1 MTVLSGPAVRLSPP
15 SPASPPPA
23 SPSPS
28 RRGRALRL
36 ASAVVGAALLAT
48 GCNAAAK
55 DEGADGKEGGGKEFT
70 LVTPDPVAQN
80 EFLKLAVSG
89 VKAAAKKQGGS
100 QKVFQS
106 SDTNSRQQN
115 VQSAVD
121 SAPDV
126 VVLVGFEFADLVA
139 QQAEAHPKQQ
149 FLLVDACTKKTYKN
163 VTCAVF
169 REHEAVFLAGAEA
182 GLLSESRKVGA
193 VDVLDTPQFRRYSE
207 PFAAGAKKV
216 RAGTSARTL
225 FVGGQSPFNDA
236 ARAKDQAATL
246 AAGGADQVMAAAAGG
261 NTGVFQAAKAKGF
274 QAYGVDANQCL
285 TAPGVVVDNVL
296 KKTDVAVEKGVAQ
309 ILAGKGGSTVSYGLK
324 EGGMSLTG
332 LEPGL
337 GGSKCLIA
345 DHGDVLKR
353 VKGLRDDIVAGKL
366 KVDDPAA

>member
-1 MTVLSGPAVRLSPP
+1 MSLRMSLRMSRRTSLRLS
-15 SPASPPPA
+15 SIA
-23 SPSPS
+23 
-28 RRGRALRL
+28 
-36 ASAVVGAALLAT
+36 VGAALLAT

-55 DEGADGKEGGGKEFT
+55 KGGSGEGGEGAKAFT

-89 VKAAAKKQGGS
+89 VKSAAKAQDAGAP
-100 QKVFQS
+100 KVFQS
-106 SDTNSRQQN
+106 TDPSSRQQN

-126 VVLVGFEFADLVA
+126 IALVGFEFADIAA

-149 FLLVDACTKKTYKN
+149 FLLVDACTKKTYEN

-169 REHEAVFLAGAEA
+169 REHEAVYLAGAEA
-182 GLLSESRKVGA
+182 GLLTKSKKVGA
-193 VDVLDTPQFRRYSE
+193 VDVLDTLQFRRYSE
-207 PFAAGAKKV
+207 PFAAGAEKV
-216 RAGTSARTL
+216 RSGVKSRTL

-246 AAGGADQVMAAAAGG
+246 GSGGVDQVMAAAAGG

-285 TAPGVVVDNVL
+285 GNQGVVVDNVL
-296 KKTDVAVEKGVAQ
+296 KKTDVAVEKGIAQ
-309 ILAGKGGSTVSYGLK
+309 ILKGKGGTTVSYGLK

-332 LEPGL
+332 LEPGVAD
-337 GGSKCLIA
+337 STCLIA
-345 DHGDVLKR
+345 DHKDVLGR
-353 VKGLRDDIVAGKL
+353 VESLRDEIVTGKL

>member
-1 MTVLSGPAVRLSPP
+1 MPLP
-15 SPASPPPA
+15 SLRTRTS
-23 SPSPS
+23 
-28 RRGRALRL
+28 LRL
-36 ASAVVGAALLAT
+36 TAAAVGAVLLAT

-55 DEGADGKEGGGKEFT
+55 NGDSGKNGDGGSGKSFT

-89 VKAAAKKQGGS
+89 VKAAAEAHDGS
-100 QKVFQS
+100 HKVFQS
-106 SDTNSRQQN
+106 SDTDSRQQN
-115 VQSAVD
+115 VASAVD

-126 VVLVGFEFADLVA
+126 VALVGFEFADIVA

-182 GLLSESRKVGA
+182 GLLTRSKKVGA

-216 RAGTSARTL
+216 RPGVRSRTL

-246 AAGGADQVMAAAAGG
+246 ASGGVDQVMAAAAAG
-261 NTGVFQAAKAKGF
+261 NTGVFQAAKAGKAAKSGHGKGF

-285 TAPGVVVDNVL
+285 TSPGEVVDNVL
-296 KKTDVAVEKGVAQ
+296 KKTDVAVQKGIGQ
-309 ILAGKGGSTVSYGLK
+309 ILDGKGGTTVSYGLK

-337 GGSKCLIA
+337 ADSRCLIA
-345 DHGDVLKR
+345 EPANDDVLAR
-353 VKGLRDDIVAGKL
+353 VKKLRDDIAAGKL
-366 KVDDPAA
+366 TVDDPAA

>member
-1 MTVLSGPAVRLSPP
+1 MTVPSGPALRLSPP
-15 SPASPPPA
+15 SPASPPP
-23 SPSPS
+23 

-55 DEGADGKEGGGKEFT
+55 DEGADKGAGGKEFT

-89 VKAAAKKQGGS
+89 VKAAARKQGGN

-139 QQAEAHPKQQ
+139 QQAEDHPKQQ

-169 REHEAVFLAGAEA
+169 REHEAVYLAGAEA
-182 GLLSESRKVGA
+182 GLLSESREVGA

-216 RAGTSARTL
+216 RAGTSSRTL

-246 AAGGADQVMAAAAGG
+246 ASGGADQVMAAAAGG

-332 LEPGL
+332 LEPGV

-345 DHGDVLKR
+345 DHDDVLRR

>member
-1 MTVLSGPAVRLSPP
+1 MSLRMSPRMSLRLS
-15 SPASPPPA
+15 
-23 SPSPS
+23 
-28 RRGRALRL
+28 RRTSLQVSSL
-36 ASAVVGAALLAT
+36 AVGAALLAT

-55 DEGADGKEGGGKEFT
+55 DSGSDGAKGAKAFT

-89 VKAAAKKQGGS
+89 VKSAAKAQDAGTP
-100 QKVFQS
+100 KVFQS
-106 SDTNSRQQN
+106 SDTSSRQQN

-126 VVLVGFEFADLVA
+126 IALVGFEFADIAA

-169 REHEAVFLAGAEA
+169 REHEAVYLAGAEA
-182 GLLSESRKVGA
+182 GLLTKSKKVGA
-193 VDVLDTPQFRRYSE
+193 VDVLDTLQFRRYSE

-216 RAGTSARTL
+216 RPGVTSRTL

-246 AAGGADQVMAAAAGG
+246 GSGGADQVMAAAAGG
-261 NTGVFQAAKAKGF
+261 NTGVFQAAKDKDF
-274 QAYGVDANQCL
+274 QAYGVDANQCVGN
-285 TAPGVVVDNVL
+285 AGVVVDNVL
-296 KKTDVAVEKGVAQ
+296 KKTDVAVEKGIAQ
-309 ILAGKGGSTVSYGLK
+309 ILKGKGGTTVSYGLK

-332 LEPGL
+332 LEPGVAD
-337 GGSKCLIA
+337 SKCLIA
-345 DHGDVLKR
+345 DHKDVLER
-353 VKGLRDDIVAGKL
+353 VESLRDDIVAGKL
-366 KVDDPAA
+366 TVHDPAA

>member
-1 MTVLSGPAVRLSPP
+1 MSLRMPLRISRRTSLRLS
-15 SPASPPPA
+15 S
-23 SPSPS
+23 
-28 RRGRALRL
+28 L
-36 ASAVVGAALLAT
+36 AVGAALLAT

-55 DEGADGKEGGGKEFT
+55 KDGSGGDGAGGTKSFT

-89 VKAAAKKQGGS
+89 VKSAAESQGAAAP
-100 QKVFQS
+100 KVFQS
-106 SDTNSRQQN
+106 SDTSSRQQN

-126 VVLVGFEFADLVA
+126 IALVGFEFADIAA
-139 QQAEAHPKQQ
+139 QQAEAHPDQQ

-169 REHEAVFLAGAEA
+169 REHEAVYLAGAEA
-182 GLLSESRKVGA
+182 GLLTKSKKVGA
-193 VDVLDTPQFRRYSE
+193 VDVLDTLQFRRYSE

-216 RAGTSARTL
+216 KPGVKSRTL

-246 AAGGADQVMAAAAGG
+246 GSGGADQVMAAAAGG

-274 QAYGVDANQCL
+274 KAYGVDANQCIGS
-285 TAPGVVVDNVL
+285 PGVVVDNVL
-296 KKTDVAVEKGVAQ
+296 KKTDVAVEKGIAQ
-309 ILAGKGGSTVSYGLK
+309 ILKGKGGTTVSYGLK

-332 LEPGL
+332 LEPGVAD
-337 GGSKCLIA
+337 SKCLIA
-345 DHGDVLKR
+345 DHEDVLKR
-353 VKGLRDDIVAGKL
+353 VESLRDDIVAGKL
-366 KVDDPAA
+366 KVNDPAA

>member
-1 MTVLSGPAVRLSPP
+1 MPLLSPRTRTP
-15 SPASPPPA
+15 
-23 SPSPS
+23 
-28 RRGRALRL
+28 LRL
-36 ASAVVGAALLAT
+36 TAATVGAVLLAT

-55 DEGADGKEGGGKEFT
+55 DGASGGEGGGKAFT

-89 VKAAAKKQGGS
+89 VKAAAKAHDGS

-106 SDTNSRQQN
+106 SDTDSRQQN
-115 VQSAVD
+115 VASAVD

-126 VVLVGFEFADLVA
+126 IALVGFEFADIVA

-149 FLLVDACTKKTYKN
+149 FLLVDACTKKTYEN

-182 GLLSESRKVGA
+182 GLLTRSKEVGA

-216 RAGTSARTL
+216 KPGVRSRTL

-236 ARAKDQAATL
+236 ARAKDQASTL
-246 AAGGADQVMAAAAGG
+246 GSGGVDQVMAAAAAG
-261 NTGVFQAAKAKGF
+261 NTGVFQAAKAAQAKGGKGF
-274 QAYGVDANQCL
+274 TAYGVDANQCL
-285 TAPGVVVDNVL
+285 TSPGEVVDNVL
-296 KKTDVAVEKGVAQ
+296 KKTDVAVEKGIGQ
-309 ILAGKGGSTVSYGLK
+309 ILGGKGGTTVSYGLK

-337 GGSKCLIA
+337 KDSECLIA
-345 DHGDVLKR
+345 KPANADVLAR
-353 VKGLRDDIVAGKL
+353 VKKLRDDIAAGKL
-366 KVDDPAA
+366 TVDDPAA

>member
-1 MTVLSGPAVRLSPP
+1 MPLRISRRTSLRLS
-15 SPASPPPA
+15 S
-23 SPSPS
+23 
-28 RRGRALRL
+28 L
-36 ASAVVGAALLAT
+36 AVGAALLAT

-55 DEGADGKEGGGKEFT
+55 KGGSDGEGAEGAKAFT

-89 VKAAAKKQGGS
+89 VKSAAKAQGAGTP
-100 QKVFQS
+100 KVFQS
-106 SDTNSRQQN
+106 SDTSSQQQN

-126 VVLVGFEFADLVA
+126 IALVGFEFADIAA

-169 REHEAVFLAGAEA
+169 REHEAVYLAGAEA
-182 GLLSESRKVGA
+182 GLLTKSKKVGA

-216 RAGTSARTL
+216 KAGVKSRTL

-236 ARAKDQAATL
+236 ARAKDQASTL
-246 AAGGADQVMAAAAGG
+246 GSGGVDQVMAAAAGG

-274 QAYGVDANQCL
+274 EAYGVDANQCL
-285 TAPGVVVDNVL
+285 GNPGVVVDNVL
-296 KKTDVAVEKGVAQ
+296 KKTDVAVEKGIAQ
-309 ILAGKGGSTVSYGLK
+309 ILKGKGGATVSYGLK

-332 LEPGL
+332 LEPGVAD
-337 GGSKCLIA
+337 SKCLIA
-345 DHGDVLKR
+345 DHEDVLKR
-353 VKGLRDDIVAGKL
+353 VESLRDDIVAGKL
-366 KVDDPAA
+366 KVNDPAA

>member
-1 MTVLSGPAVRLSPP
+1 MSPRIRT
-15 SPASPPPA
+15 S
-23 SPSPS
+23 
-28 RRGRALRL
+28 LRL
-36 ASAVVGAALLAT
+36 TAATVGAVLLAT

-55 DEGADGKEGGGKEFT
+55 DGGSGGGGNGRAFT

-80 EFLKLAVSG
+80 EFLKLAVAG
-89 VKAAAKKQGGS
+89 VKSAAKAQGGS

-106 SDTNSRQQN
+106 SDNDSRQQN
-115 VQSAVD
+115 VASAVD
-121 SAPDV
+121 AAPDV
-126 VVLVGFEFADLVA
+126 IALVGFEFADIVA

-149 FLLVDACTKKTYKN
+149 FLLVDACTKKTYEN

-182 GLLSESRKVGA
+182 GLLTKSRKVGA

-216 RAGTSARTL
+216 TPGARSRTL

-246 AAGGADQVMAAAAGG
+246 GSGGVDQVMAAAAGG
-261 NTGVFQAAKAKGF
+261 NTGVFQAAKSKGF

-285 TAPGVVVDNVL
+285 GSPGVVVDNVL
-296 KKTDVAVEKGVAQ
+296 KKTDVAVEKGIAQ
-309 ILAGKGGSTVSYGLK
+309 ILDGKGGTTVSYGLK

-337 GGSKCLIA
+337 AESKCLIA
-345 DHGDVLKR
+345 KPANKDVLQR
-353 VKGLRDDIVAGKL
+353 VEELRDDIVAGKL
-366 KVDDPAA
+366 TVDDPAA

>member
-1 MTVLSGPAVRLSPP
+1 MS
-15 SPASPPPA
+15 
-23 SPSPS
+23 
-28 RRGRALRL
+28 LRTRTSL
-36 ASAVVGAALLAT
+36 RITAATVGAVLLAT

-55 DEGADGKEGGGKEFT
+55 GGDQGKGGGKSFT

-89 VKAAAKKQGGS
+89 VKAAAKAHDGS

-106 SDTNSRQQN
+106 SDTDSRQQN
-115 VQSAVD
+115 VASAVD

-126 VVLVGFEFADLVA
+126 VALVGFEFADIVA

-149 FLLVDACTKKTYKN
+149 FLLVDACTKKTYDN

-182 GLLSESRKVGA
+182 GLLTKSKKVGA

-207 PFAAGAKKV
+207 PFAAGARKV
-216 RAGTSARTL
+216 RAGVGSRTL

-246 AAGGADQVMAAAAGG
+246 ASGGVDQVMAAAAAG
-261 NTGVFQAAKAKGF
+261 NTGVFQAARDKGF
-274 QAYGVDANQCL
+274 EAYGVDANQCL
-285 TAPGVVVDNVL
+285 TSPGVVVDNVL
-296 KKTDVAVEKGVAQ
+296 KKTDVAVEKGIGQ
-309 ILAGKGGSTVSYGLK
+309 ILDGKGGTTVSYGLK

-337 GGSKCLIA
+337 AASKCLIA
-345 DHGDVLKR
+345 EPANSDVLKR
-353 VKGLRDDIVAGKL
+353 VEKLRDDIAAGKL
-366 KVDDPAA
+366 TVDDPAA

>member
-1 MTVLSGPAVRLSPP
+1 MSLLSLRTRTS
-15 SPASPPPA
+15 
-23 SPSPS
+23 
-28 RRGRALRL
+28 LRL
-36 ASAVVGAALLAT
+36 TAAAVGAALLAT

-55 DEGADGKEGGGKEFT
+55 DGGSGKNGDGGSGRSFT

-89 VKAAAKKQGGS
+89 VKAAAKAHDGS

-106 SDTNSRQQN
+106 SDTDSRQQN
-115 VQSAVD
+115 VASAVD

-126 VVLVGFEFADLVA
+126 VVLVGFEFADIVA

-149 FLLVDACTKKTYKN
+149 FLLVDACTKKTYEN

-182 GLLSESRKVGA
+182 GLLTRSKKVGA

-207 PFAAGAKKV
+207 PFAAGARKV
-216 RAGTSARTL
+216 RAGVGSRTL

-246 AAGGADQVMAAAAGG
+246 ASGGVDQVMAAAAAG
-261 NTGVFQAAKAKGF
+261 NTGVFQAAKSAKGKGF
-274 QAYGVDANQCL
+274 RAYGVDANQCL
-285 TAPGVVVDNVL
+285 TSPGVVVDNVL
-296 KKTDVAVEKGVAQ
+296 KKTDVAVEKGIGR
-309 ILAGKGGSTVSYGLK
+309 ILGGKGGTTVSYGLK

-337 GGSKCLIA
+337 ADSKCLIA
-345 DHGDVLKR
+345 EPANKDVLKR
-353 VKGLRDDIVAGKL
+353 VEKLRDDIAAGKL
-366 KVDDPAA
+366 TVDDPAA